1 MGEIQSAYKILVVK
15 PEEKIRRYIWN
26 VNIKM
31 DFKETGYKNLNR
43 IKLVQNSVQ
52 WRALVNMVMYFRVP
66 NKAGNFL
73 GS

>member
-52 WRALVNMVMYFRVP
+52 WRALVNMVMKIWVP
-66 NKAGNFL
+66 
-73 GS
+73 